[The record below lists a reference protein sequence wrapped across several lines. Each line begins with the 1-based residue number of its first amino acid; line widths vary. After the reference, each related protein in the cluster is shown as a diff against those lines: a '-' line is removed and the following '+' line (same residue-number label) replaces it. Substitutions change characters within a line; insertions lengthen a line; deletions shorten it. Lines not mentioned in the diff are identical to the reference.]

1 MKRIIT
7 LTLMLCTV
15 FTMSA
20 QFSGSGTGTSSDP
33 YRIFNADQLTQ
44 MRNFLNQEGV
54 YFKLQN
60 DINLTDWLADNY
72 PTQGWQPVGSTSEPF
87 KGTLDGN
94 GKTISGFSIT
104 RTSADYIGLFAA
116 VDGATIK
123 DLTLKGDIQGK
134 SYVGSLMGS
143 GSATVTNYSFDGT
156 VTGTGNY
163 IGGVGGMQNTASS
176 NLTVNATVKGAQH
189 TGGIY
194 GQGVGLTSVTF
205 TGQVSGTSYT
215 GGLAGQ
221 GSGTFSSCMMSG
233 PVKGASYTGGLV
245 GYATASISLEN
256 CTHQNNV
263 TGTTY
268 TGGIVGAISDGA
280 VTLTS
285 CHADG
290 NVTGTTYTGGIVG
303 ATSDGAVTLT
313 SCYADGNV
321 TGTTSVGGVCG
332 QILNPAN
339 STISGCNYWGDIT
352 GTSQLGGIIGH
363 LTTNYTPIDFTS
375 TTTAG
380 YAASR
385 WYNNEEYNYCYTQYF
400 STTRLNNNDFFVATT
415 PNDSGICYILRSL
428 YAERIS
434 YDAIRI
440 WAKKYVNATVYKYN
454 VGFEHTPGV
463 RTVYN
468 NVRTSSSECN
478 VNITNC
484 SAIGNIYGTST
495 HIGGIIG
502 QDIEENREIYSLD
515 REETV
520 YYVEGEGI
528 NTILSDNSWK
538 EITLKGYSYIYTT
551 TNINESYFS
560 GNIAGTSYIGGI
572 AGSKDGGCINKCYA
586 SASISGEQFL
596 GGIAGSLTR
605 KDIDNN
611 ENSLN
616 ANVAI
621 CTKISGNTN
630 VGRIY
635 GATDGNFSIAK
646 LGTTNENRSI
656 ASAHVI
662 INGSTQTISDNLQNG
677 TAVGV
682 SQLRY
687 KANYVAW
694 GWDFNNNWTI
704 QETES
709 FPYKNWQ
716 SAPPVLSDKLTSG
729 ATTISGKSADCGTI
743 HLTTGDGKQYTAT
756 ANASGDWSMT
766 VPALHAGETITL
778 YAKGNNNKEKSYI
791 ITSTAKFLGSGTEE
805 DPYQIHSAYDLQG
818 VFNGGYY
825 KLMNDIDLSA
835 WIQENSPSKGWTPC
849 GSDATLI
856 YIDGDN
862 HKITGLWTN
871 TTTSHIGLFNKLS
884 GGYIKNL
891 NVEVASGKKVKG
903 GNNTGILVGWAN
915 NIDIVNCSVKGDAE
929 GTNYLGGI
937 VGYIETDQETNILS
951 NLKYEGMLTSSSAIG
966 VGGIAGKCKLYNIYN
981 VYANAN
987 ISLESVNTAGCLFG
1001 NLDELKGMNTCS
1013 AIGSITSSGAD
1024 SQIGGLAGQ
1033 IVFNEQST
1041 SDVLTQ
1047 CTADVN
1053 IISTGERNKIGG
1065 IAGQTTYSGTNSLSL
1080 ISQCSSFGDISAT
1093 GTESISG
1100 GLVGDVIGTSIQDCY
1115 SSAEVEGSQYSGGL
1129 VGYVTTA
1136 TINKCYSCGNTRGE
1150 YYGAGIAA
1158 QLKGTGAKV
1167 MNCVALNNELTFTHE
1182 SSWAARVI
1190 GGYDEAS
1197 GDPDGSNLAL
1207 GTMQVSLNNV
1217 PVKKYDDL
1225 VEGTA
1230 KSETELKQQDTY
1242 EALGWNFDGVWTMPA
1257 NGGYPVLQWQAETP
1271 EPEVTKGDMNGD
1283 GTFSITDVVLIID
1296 VIAGFITDE
1305 SRMAVADVNN
1315 DGSITITDCV
1325 ATIDLIAAQVT
1336 SPQYAI
1342 LKARAASS
1350 NTDRISALLQD
1361 GLMTIALDNE
1371 KQYTAF
1377 QMIVNMPDGMT
1388 LGRISMDKTRGTDHH
1403 IAVRNLNRGQ
1413 YLITGFSAY
1422 NEELNGNCGNLFSVT
1437 TNGQAKGDIIIS
1449 NVEFVTTEAE
1459 TCRLKDI
1466 YINSTPTG
1474 ISAIVS
1480 QQTDIIYDLQGRRIT
1495 TPVKGI
1501 YIVKGKKTIIK

>member
-72 PTQGWQPVGSTSEPF
+72 PTQGWQPIGSTSEPF

-123 DLTLKGDIQGK
+123 DLTLKGNIQGK

-233 PVKGASYTGGLV
+233 PVEGASYTGGLV

-268 TGGIVGAISDGA
+268 TGGIIGAISN
-280 VTLTS
+280 S
-285 CHADG
+285 
-290 NVTGTTYTGGIVG
+290 
-303 ATSDGAVTLT
+303 AVTLT

-339 STISGCNYWGDIT
+339 STISGCNYWGNIT
-352 GTSQLGGIIGH
+352 GTSQLGGVIGK
-363 LTTNYTPIDFTS
+363 IS
-375 TTTAG
+375 TTTYSPVDFTETTSAG
-380 YAASR
+380 RKGTILFSNCFYKESNPRFEMGQLGVMGTFYKNIIFSSDIQNWVKETTTIKYLTWKETA
-385 WYNNEEYNYCYTQYF
+385 NDGNGYTEGYYYQ
-400 STTRLNNNDFFVATT
+400 SSCTAPCV
-415 PNDSGICYILRSL
+415 
-428 YAERIS
+428 
-434 YDAIRI
+434 
-440 WAKKYVNATVYKYN
+440 
-454 VGFEHTPGV
+454 
-463 RTVYN
+463 VYN
-468 NVRTSSSECN
+468 HYLNLTDADARVL
-478 VNITNC
+478 VNLFNC
-484 SAIGNIYGTST
+484 SVAGNIFGTESYV
-495 HIGGIIG
+495 GGIIG
-502 QDIEENREIYSLD
+502 QDIENNGLLAHYTITDSKTIYYYKEGTHSTTSL
-515 REETV
+515 
-520 YYVEGEGI
+520 
-528 NTILSDNSWK
+528 
-538 EITLKGYSYIYTT
+538 TLKKYNRSYTT
-551 TNINESYFS
+551 TSITDSYFS
-560 GNIAGTSYIGGI
+560 GNLSGTNYIGGI
-572 AGSKDGGCINKCYA
+572 AGTKMGGQINKCYA
-586 SASISGEQFL
+586 SASISGSQYV
-596 GGIAGSLTR
+596 GGIAGSLAKQST
-605 KDIDNN
+605 NTN
-611 ENSLN
+611 ENSLS
-616 ANVAI
+616 ANVSL

-635 GATDGNFSIAK
+635 GATDGNFSIAE

-915 NIDIVNCSVKGDAE
+915 NIDIINCSVKGDAE

-937 VGYIETDQETNILS
+937 VGYIETDQETNVLS
-951 NLKYEGMLTSSSAIG
+951 NLKYEGILTSSSAIG

-1129 VGYVTTA
+1129 VGYVTNA

-1230 KSETELKQQDTY
+1230 KPETELKQQDTY

-1257 NGGYPVLQWQAETP
+1257 NGGYPVLRWQAETP

-1422 NEELNGNCGNLFSVT
+1422 NEELNGNCGNLFSVS
-1437 TNGQAKGDIIIS
+1437 TNGQANGDIIIS